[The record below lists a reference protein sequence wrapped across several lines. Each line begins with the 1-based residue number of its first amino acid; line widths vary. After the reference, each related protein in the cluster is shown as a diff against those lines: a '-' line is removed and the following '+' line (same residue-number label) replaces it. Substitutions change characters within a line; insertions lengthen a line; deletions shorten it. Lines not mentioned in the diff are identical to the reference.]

1 MTNPFTELSEK
12 LAEINRKLE
21 YLASDQPQQPD
32 FISID
37 QASELLNLS
46 KSTIYKRTMTGSIPF
61 YKHGKKLMFSRLE
74 LQEYIRKHR
83 HQQTGIQGIT
93 IEY

>member
-12 LAEINRKLE
+12 LAEINNNLDKLIKVVG
-21 YLASDQPQQPD
+21 PPPPD

-61 YKHGKKLMFSRLE
+61 YKYRKKLKFSRLE
-74 LQEYIRKHR
+74 LIKWIMDHKD
-83 HQQTGIQGIT
+83 GKGL
-93 IEY
+93 

>member
-12 LAEINRKLE
+12 LAEIDRKLE
-21 YLASDQPQQPD
+21 YLASNQPQQPD

-37 QASELLNLS
+37 QASKLLHLS

-74 LQEYIRKHR
+74 LKSYIRKHR
-83 HQQTGIQGIT
+83 QQQTGIQGIT